1 MLNPRHRVTQ
11 GFTLVEILTATA
23 IMAVIVGFVMTIM
36 TQVLDVWNSSS
47 DELELSG
54 QAQVGLDLLKQD
66 LQQAYFRHDGTQWM
80 VLTTEMPQTV
90 GTTGAQYPALG
101 ANVGTMASRLMLYAP
116 TALRQT
122 TDTPVQGA
130 TTAPNQLF
138 GDVCAIEYRMTYG
151 PLFAINPTAQ
161 PVLALHRAVLNP
173 ESTMLGLHQTSG
185 GTGPIILQMG
195 NISAGS
201 AGASGNDLTAAW
213 NTLDDATVS
222 NGLDNPILLPPAT
235 NGDTVSVYGGKSP
248 ATTVLYNVAQFIV
261 TLSFYDTTQ
270 PSGISL
276 YSYSGAWYG
285 GNSTMSQTNVPVPFG
300 TIVAFPPLPTTVSR
314 LPLLDYP
321 GVRTQLADTTM
332 LAPYNLA
339 YADVTLTL
347 ITDAGATLFA
357 SSPSTYLKT
366 SSGSSMGP
374 WTQFL
379 LKYGRTFTE
388 RVYFQ
393 NTPQ

>member
-1 MLNPRHRVTQ
+1 MLNSRHRVTQ

-66 LQQAYFRHDGTQWM
+66 LQQAYFRHDGSQWM
-80 VLTTEMPQTV
+80 VLTTEMPQSV
-90 GTTGAQYPALG
+90 GTFGAQYHDLPAS
-101 ANVGTMASRLMLYAP
+101 VGTMASRLMLYAP
-116 TALRQT
+116 STFRQIA
-122 TDTPVQGA
+122 DTPPAGA
-130 TTAPNQLF
+130 TTTPNQLF

-151 PLFAINPTAQ
+151 PLFAANTSGQ
-161 PVLALHRAVLNP
+161 PVLALHRAVVNP
-173 ESTMLGLHQTSG
+173 DYTMQGLRQTVG
-185 GTGPIILQMG
+185 GAILLQMA
-195 NISAGS
+195 NTTI
-201 AGASGNDLTAAW
+201 DLTAGW
-213 NTLDDATVS
+213 NTADNATVS
-222 NGLDNPILLPPAT
+222 NGLDQPITLPSIG
-235 NGDTVSVYGGKSP
+235 GDTLSFYGGKSP
-248 ATTVLYNVAQFIV
+248 ATTVLYNVVQFIV

-270 PSGISL
+270 PSGISTYT
-276 YSYSGAWYG
+276 YSTASFG
-285 GNSTMSQTNVPVPFG
+285 GNLTMSQNNILAPFG
-300 TIVAFPPLPTTVSR
+300 TFPPLPNTVSTNA
-314 LPLLDYP
+314 LYDYP
-321 GVRTQLADTTM
+321 IASTQTYPSPSQLKDTTM
-332 LAPYNLA
+332 PAPYNLA

-347 ITDAGATLFA
+347 ITDEGAALIA
-357 SSPSTYLKT
+357 SNPDTYLVVP
-366 SSGSSMGP
+366 SSGGSMGP

>member
-1 MLNPRHRVTQ
+1 MPNLRHRVTQ

-47 DELELSG
+47 DQLELSG

-66 LQQAYFRHDGTQWM
+66 LQQAYFRRDGTQWM
-80 VLTTEMPQTV
+80 VLTTEMPQPE
-90 GTTGAQYPALG
+90 GTSGAQYPALD
-101 ANVGTMASRLMLYAP
+101 ATIGTMASRLMLYAP
-116 TALRQT
+116 TTLRQT
-122 TDTPVQGA
+122 ADTPPAGA
-130 TTAPNQLF
+130 TATPNQLF

-173 ESTMLGLHQTSG
+173 ETTMMGLRTG
-185 GTGPIILQMG
+185 GAATGVPFLQMG

-201 AGASGNDLTAAW
+201 ANGSANDLTAAW
-213 NTLDDATVS
+213 NTLDDATVN
-222 NGLDNPILLPPAT
+222 NGIDNPILLPPAA
-235 NGDTVSVYGGKSP
+235 NGDTLSVYGGKSP

-270 PSGISL
+270 PTGIST
-276 YSYSGAWYG
+276 YSYSGAWFG
-285 GNSTMSQTNVPVPFG
+285 GNATMSQTNIPVPFG
-300 TIVAFPPLPTTVSR
+300 TFPPLPTTVSTTA
-314 LPLLDYP
+314 LIDYSGATRDP
-321 GVRTQLADTTM
+321 HTNM
-332 LAPYNLA
+332 PPPYNLA

-347 ITDAGATLFA
+347 ITDEGATKFA
-357 SSPSTYLKT
+357 SSPSTYLVKPA
-366 SSGSSMGP
+366 SGGSSMGP

-379 LKYGRTFTE
+379 LQYGRTFTE